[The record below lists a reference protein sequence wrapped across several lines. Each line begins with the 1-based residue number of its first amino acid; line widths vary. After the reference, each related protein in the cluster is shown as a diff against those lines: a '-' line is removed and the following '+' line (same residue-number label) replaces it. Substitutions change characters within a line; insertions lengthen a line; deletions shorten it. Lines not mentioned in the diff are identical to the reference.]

1 MNNYYESLFN
11 TNTQYINLSNT
22 KQRLIVDV
30 KGGTVDNSSLTK
42 DGTFS
47 ITLPQT
53 LRIDNPCEV
62 FLDSFITF
70 NGDVVDSTEKSG
82 FLLKINEFNIQTLG
96 ASDENI
102 GDTGNDKGKVIN
114 DKYQGAIVIPN
125 ENRDVD
131 NYLTTTTHKS
141 KKLNYVCDMERINVH
156 KISGSITNLN
166 GKPIFASS
174 DSTNTKVYTLLNI
187 TTSNS
192 PEWSKRKNKTSGV
205 ELTPLDS
212 HEKYFIKSGFN
223 INVYNLGNSLPSP
236 DSEDDSTIVDTVDSH
251 VNRKKILSGHA
262 ACNIN
267 KDSSIIYMTSTD
279 ISDSTLYDNTSDTF
293 FLIELVST
301 ETDGRMKYPGHNVT
315 IDSQYIY
322 TKNITILES
331 ECRFIAEFNLIEQS

>member
-1 MNNYYESLFN
+1 MHPHHHNKPFFD
-11 TNTQYINLSNT
+11 TNTQYINPSNT
-22 KQRLIVDV
+22 KHVLIVDV
-30 KGGTVDNSSLTK
+30 KGTSGSNSNLTK

-47 ITLPQT
+47 IELPQT
-53 LRIDNPCEV
+53 LRLDKPCEV

-70 NGDVVDSTEKSG
+70 NGDVVDNTEKSA
-82 FLLKINEFNIQTLG
+82 FLLKIDQFNIRTHG

-102 GDTGNDKGKVIN
+102 EAGRVIN

-141 KKLNYVCDMERINVH
+141 KKLNYVCDMKSKHIH
-156 KISGSITNLN
+156 KISGSITNLK
-166 GKPIFASS
+166 GEPIFASS
-174 DSTNTKVYTLLNI
+174 DSTNNKVYTLLNI

-192 PEWSKRKNKTSGV
+192 PEWSKRKTKTGGV

-212 HEKYFIKSGFN
+212 HEKYFIQSGTKIN
-223 INVYNLGNSLPSP
+223 IYNLGNSLSQP
-236 DSEDDSTIVDTVDSH
+236 DTEADSSVVNNDDYT
-251 VNRKKILSGHA
+251 KILTGHA

-279 ISDSTLYDNTSDTF
+279 ISESTLYGNTPDTF
-293 FLIELVST
+293 FLIELVS
-301 ETDGRMKYPGHNVT
+301 EDGDIIKYPGHTGNVDT
-315 IDSQYIY
+315 QYIY

>member
-1 MNNYYESLFN
+1 MNQHNHQSHNHQSFFD
-11 TNTQYINLSNT
+11 TNTQYINPSNT
-22 KQRLIVDV
+22 KHILIVDV
-30 KGGTVDNSSLTK
+30 KGTTDNNSKLTK

-47 ITLPQT
+47 IKLPQT
-53 LRIDNPCEV
+53 LRLDKPCEV

-70 NGDVVDSTEKSG
+70 NGDVVDSTEKSA
-82 FLLKINEFNIQTLG
+82 FLLKINEFNIRTLG

-102 GDTGNDKGKVIN
+102 VGGRVIN

-141 KKLNYVCDMERINVH
+141 KKLNYVCDMKSIPINN
-156 KISGSITNLN
+156 ISGSITNLN
-166 GKPIFASS
+166 GEPIFASS

-192 PEWSKRKNKTSGV
+192 PEWSKRKTKTGGDV

-212 HEKYFIKSGFN
+212 HEKYFIKSGTT
-223 INVYNLGNSLPSP
+223 INVYNLGDSLLDNTHVESAV
-236 DSEDDSTIVDTVDSH
+236 INNGDTT
-251 VNRKKILSGHA
+251 KILTGHA

-267 KDSSIIYMTSTD
+267 KDSSIIYMTSSD
-279 ISDSTLYDNTSDTF
+279 IESSSLYNNNDTF
-293 FLIELVST
+293 FLIELVSI
-301 ETDGRMKYPGHNVT
+301 DGDRIKYPGHTENVDT
-315 IDSQYIY
+315 QYIY

>member
-1 MNNYYESLFN
+1 MLPHHHNTPFFD
-11 TNTQYINLSNT
+11 TNTQYINPSNT
-22 KQRLIVDV
+22 KHVLIVDV
-30 KGGTVDNSSLTK
+30 KGTSGSNSNLTK

-47 ITLPQT
+47 IELPQT
-53 LRIDNPCEV
+53 LRLDKPCEI

-70 NGDVVDSTEKSG
+70 NGDVVDNTEKSA
-82 FLLKINEFNIQTLG
+82 FLLKIDQFNIRTHG

-102 GDTGNDKGKVIN
+102 EAGRVIN

-141 KKLNYVCDMERINVH
+141 KKLNYVCDMKSKHIH

-166 GKPIFASS
+166 GEPIFASS
-174 DSTNTKVYTLLNI
+174 DSTNNKVYTLLNI

-192 PEWSKRKNKTSGV
+192 PEWSKRKTKTGGV

-212 HEKYFIKSGFN
+212 HEKYFIQSGTKIN
-223 INVYNLGNSLPSP
+223 IYNLGNSLPDESKNNSVVI
-236 DSEDDSTIVDTVDSH
+236 SEVISNSDYT
-251 VNRKKILSGHA
+251 KILTGHA

-279 ISDSTLYDNTSDTF
+279 ISKSILYGNTQDTF
-293 FLIELVST
+293 FLIELVS
-301 ETDGRMKYPGHNVT
+301 EVGDRIIYPGHT
-315 IDSQYIY
+315 GDIDTQYIY